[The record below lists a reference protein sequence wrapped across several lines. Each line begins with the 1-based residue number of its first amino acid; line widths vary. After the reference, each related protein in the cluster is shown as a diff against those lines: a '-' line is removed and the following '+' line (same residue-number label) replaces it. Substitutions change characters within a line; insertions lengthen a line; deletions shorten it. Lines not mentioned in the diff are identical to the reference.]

1 MKIGVLGAGTWGMAL
16 ARMLANDDKEVMV
29 WSAIEK
35 EIDDMSATRTH
46 KNLPGMVIPE
56 SIVFTKKI
64 EDVCKDKDILLFAVP
79 SVYVREKRCTIYRR
93 RTDHRRCGQGHRTW
107 HFIHDVTGHR
117 R

>member
-56 SIVFTKKI
+56 SIVFTKKTKSHEKSEYKI
-64 EDVCKDKDILLFAVP
+64 RNHSVP
-79 SVYVREKRCTIYRR
+79 VYRR
-93 RTDHRRCGQGHRTW
+93 SYDDG
-107 HFIHDVTGHR
+107 FFL
-117 R
+117 